1 MTRPLFLLVALAL
14 PSHAAAAQQ
23 APAQP
28 KPVTRAAVV
37 AKLDSAFGAADTN
50 HDGFLSVAEVQALE
64 NSELQKLQ
72 AALRARAEAQFKA
85 LDTNKD
91 GQLSFQE
98 FLAATPSVKP
108 NDTAAGI
115 VQKLDTNHDGK
126 ISAAEFR
133 AQRLAQFDKVD
144 LNHDGIV
151 TPEEE
156 RRAASQK

>member
-1 MTRPLFLLVALAL
+1 MTRPLFLIAALSLAS
-14 PSHAAAAQQ
+14 PVAAQQ
-23 APAQP
+23 GSAQP
-28 KPVTRAAVV
+28 KPVTRAAVA
-37 AKLDSAFGAADTN
+37 AKLDGAFAAADTN

-64 NSELQKLQ
+64 NSELQKVQ
-72 AALRARAEAQFKA
+72 AALRARAEAQFKV

-91 GQLSFQE
+91 GQLSLQE
-98 FLAATPSVKP
+98 YAAGTPNVKA
-108 NDTAAGI
+108 NDTAAGL
-115 VQKLDTNHDGK
+115 VQKLDLNHDGK

-151 TPEEE
+151 TPDEE